1 MTMEAIMNVLV
12 FLLAAATILM
22 GKYTLS
28 LRRYVKELGKA
39 YDEVTKGNYMA
50 QINSSFSGDLGK
62 AGKSFNLM
70 TKEIYGNIETLKD
83 RNSKLKAILKS
94 ISNGIVAIDKEQN
107 VLLMNKAAKNIFDYH
122 ETDYEG
128 RPFEMIVKD
137 QRLLLCILDL
147 FHKRERAHTQLH
159 LGTVD
164 YKINVDP
171 IRLDDNDKIVIG
183 AIVNI
188 EDITERIKLETIR
201 SDFVANVT
209 HELKTPLTSIN
220 GFVETLK
227 SNTGINKAMR
237 TKFLDIIEVE
247 SNRLQR
253 LIDDILILSF
263 IEGNKSHYSNEP
275 VNLADIINECINL
288 VSETIKDKNVTIEF
302 SPMDNEI
309 YLKSNPDLMKQLIL
323 NLIDNAIKYSKEE
336 GFVRLTLL
344 EDSKKILFS
353 VEDDGIGIPSEDID
367 RIFERFYRVDKARS
381 KKVGG
386 TGLGLAIVKHIVL
399 NLNGNIKVHSE
410 LNKGSKFI
418 IEFPKND
425 KDDSK

>member
-1 MTMEAIMNVLV
+1 MAIPE
-12 FLLAAATILM
+12 
-22 GKYTLS
+22 Y
-28 LRRYVKELGKA
+28 R
-39 YDEVTKGNYMA
+39 
-50 QINSSFSGDLGK
+50 
-62 AGKSFNLM
+62 
-70 TKEIYGNIETLKD
+70 
-83 RNSKLKAILKS
+83 
-94 ISNGIVAIDKEQN
+94 
-107 VLLMNKAAKNIFDYH
+107 
-122 ETDYEG
+122 
-128 RPFEMIVKD
+128 
-137 QRLLLCILDL
+137 
-147 FHKRERAHTQLH
+147 
-159 LGTVD
+159 
-164 YKINVDP
+164 
-171 IRLDDNDKIVIG
+171 
-183 AIVNI
+183 
-188 EDITERIKLETIR
+188 
-201 SDFVANVT
+201 
-209 HELKTPLTSIN
+209 
-220 GFVETLK
+220 
-227 SNTGINKAMR
+227 
-237 TKFLDIIEVE
+237 
-247 SNRLQR
+247 
-253 LIDDILILSF
+253 
-263 IEGNKSHYSNEP
+263 KSHYSNEP

>member
-1 MTMEAIMNVLV
+1 MTILV
-12 FLLAAATILM
+12 FILAAATILM
-22 GKYTLS
+22 GRYTLA
-28 LRRYVKELGKA
+28 LKRYVKELGEA
-39 YDEVTKGNYMA
+39 YDEVTKGNYLVT
-50 QINSSFSGDLGK
+50 INTSFSGDLGK

-70 TKEIYGNIETLKD
+70 TKEIYKNIETLKD

-94 ISNGIVAIDKEQN
+94 ISNGIVAIDTEQN

-122 ETDYEG
+122 EQNYEG
-128 RPFEMIVKD
+128 KPFEKIVKE
-137 QRLLLCILDL
+137 QRLLLSILEL
-147 FHKRERAHTQLH
+147 CHKRERAQTQVH
-159 LGTVD
+159 LESLD

-227 SNTGINKAMR
+227 SNSGINKSMR

-263 IEGNKSHYSNEP
+263 IEGNKTHYSNETI
-275 VNLADIINECINL
+275 NLSDIINECLNL
-288 VSETIKDKNVTIEF
+288 VSETAREKNVTIDF
-302 SPMDNEI
+302 KDLNNKI
-309 YLKSNPDLMKQLIL
+309 NLKANPDLMKQLIL
-323 NLIDNAIKYSKEE
+323 NLVDNAIKYSKDN
-336 GFVRLTLL
+336 GFIKLSAI
-344 EDSKKILFS
+344 ENSKNILFS
-353 VEDDGIGIPSEDID
+353 VEDDGIGIPQEDID

-399 NLNGNIKVHSE
+399 NLNGNIRVHSE
-410 LNKGSKFI
+410 LDKGSKFI
-418 IEFPKND
+418 IEFPKYD
-425 KDDSK
+425 TDDSK

>member
-1 MTMEAIMNVLV
+1 M
-12 FLLAAATILM
+12 
-22 GKYTLS
+22 
-28 LRRYVKELGKA
+28 
-39 YDEVTKGNYMA
+39 
-50 QINSSFSGDLGK
+50 
-62 AGKSFNLM
+62 
-70 TKEIYGNIETLKD
+70 
-83 RNSKLKAILKS
+83 
-94 ISNGIVAIDKEQN
+94 
-107 VLLMNKAAKNIFDYH
+107 
-122 ETDYEG
+122 
-128 RPFEMIVKD
+128 
-137 QRLLLCILDL
+137 DL

-227 SNTGINKAMR
+227 SNAGINKAMR

-302 SPMDNEI
+302 SPMDNAI